1 MFIVLITVRNL
12 VKKVDKDKVILSGIQ
27 FDVGRGEFI
36 ALLGGSGSGKTT
48 LLRCI
53 TLQENWDEGHFF
65 YEGHDI
71 LSLNAWQRLKYRKKW
86 AFIEEKPTLNPN
98 KTALKNVLSGRFYET
113 PWWRKMTGKVAM
125 DEHVMAMDYL
135 EKVGLLDKAL
145 QKSSLLSGG
154 EMQRVAIAKALVQG
168 AELIVADE
176 PISGLDPENA
186 KKIMLD
192 LQQLCE
198 KTNVT
203 VICSLHQVDLA
214 EKYATRIWGLSE
226 GKLSIDVKGRRLT
239 QFEKDRVF

>member
-1 MFIVLITVRNL
+1 LLITVRNL
-12 VKKVDKDKVILSGIQ
+12 VKKIDKDKVVLSGIQ

-53 TLQENWDEGHFF
+53 TLQENWDAGHFF

-71 LSLNAWQRLKYRKKW
+71 AALNAWQKLKYKKKW
-86 AFIEEKPTLNPN
+86 AFIEEQPTLNPN
-98 KTALKNVLSGRFYET
+98 NTALKNVLSGRFYET
-113 PWWRKMTGKVAM
+113 PWWRKLTGKVAM
-125 DEHVMAMDYL
+125 DEHVLAMDYL
-135 EKVGLLDKAL
+135 EKVGLLDKSL
-145 QKSSLLSGG
+145 QKTSLLSGG
-154 EMQRVAIAKALVQG
+154 ERQRVAIARALVKG
-168 AELIVADE
+168 AEVIVADE

-186 KKIMLD
+186 KKVMLD

-214 EKYATRIWGLSE
+214 EKYATRIWGISGGNLT
-226 GKLSIDVKGRRLT
+226 IDIKGRRLT
-239 QFEKDRVF
+239 QMEKNQIF